1 MKTIKYFLITLLV
14 FSAASQA
21 NAQNYKKEKLRV
33 EYTSFPINPL
43 PESTKTFFSIIEA
56 EGIDFTTIEKQ
67 KKIYH
72 EITNADGT
80 VTNNYSSPEKA
91 AKEYLAL
98 RGYQWDVENPDV
110 ILKMEFSGF
119 DIKDREEVQM
129 DLGLNIRV
137 QYTYGAVFK
146 VLGKNGNIIFEEKFR
161 DPEEVKEYLVGPNG
175 FIKTLQ
181 EFNNDYEVELTR
193 EYLQNAENLIKSNF
207 GYTLYYI
214 DHLFYTDKSNR
225 KNNYDDLNKAVDIMK
240 EAFDLITREE
250 RKPVDELYKD
260 PNTLVQIKSKLDE
273 AIGIWE
279 KALEEADLDDRNAR
293 IHGKLAPMLYCNIAT
308 AQIYRKDWAAADAAI
323 NKALGYDESKEA
335 AMDLQSRMSQ
345 LKKRYEIHG
354 IE

>member
-14 FSAASQA
+14 VSVASQA

-67 KKIYH
+67 KRIYH
-72 EITNADGT
+72 EIVNADGT

-91 AKEYLAL
+91 AKEYLSL
-98 RGYQWDVENPDV
+98 RGYEWDEENPDV

-129 DLGLNIRV
+129 DLGLNLRV

-146 VLGKNGNIIFEEKFR
+146 VLGRNGNIIFEEKFR
-161 DPEEVKEYLVGPNG
+161 DPGEVKKYLIGPDG
-175 FIKTLQ
+175 FTKTLQ
-181 EFNNDYEVELTR
+181 EFNNEYEVELTR
-193 EYLQNAENLIKSNF
+193 DFLQDAENLIKSNF
-207 GYTLYYI
+207 SYTLYYI
-214 DHLFYTDKSNR
+214 DHLIYTDKTNR
-225 KNNYDDLNKAVDIMK
+225 KNNYDDLNKAVDIM
-240 EAFDLITREE
+240 EETFDLITREE
-250 RKPVDELYKD
+250 RKPIDELYQD

-273 AIGIWE
+273 AVRIWE
-279 KALEEADLDDRNAR
+279 KVLEEADFDDRKAR
-293 IHGKLAPMLYCNIAT
+293 IHGRLAPMLYCNIAT
-308 AQIYRKDWAAADAAI
+308 AQIYRKDWDAADAAI
-323 NKALGYDESKEA
+323 KKALSYDESKAA
-335 AMDLQSRMSQ
+335 AMDLQSRMSS